1 MRRISLLLVLL
12 ISVLSLAACTEAL
25 PTAEEIVERMETAR
39 AGMND
44 AHATVAID
52 FTSPDQSGRIVMEG
66 WMQKTGETDAA
77 GKPIGRMRVEVLEAS
92 EAAMVGTIAVSDGTT
107 FWLYNPAEN
116 TAITGEADQMKDAM
130 QATPAGAA
138 TMLTD
143 IIAQGL
149 DAVNLEV
156 LGTEQVAGNE
166 TWKVLVTPK
175 SETTAQLQLD
185 GIIEGTMWVDTELAL
200 PLKLAVDARDFGQGT
215 MEVQSIETNSGLSA
229 DIFAFTPPAGT
240 TIIQAE
246 ELIAQ
251 MSERAPTA
259 ATIEEARTSVS
270 FVLREPTY
278 IPAGMTLIEVRVVG
292 TSTVILNYSGDTG
305 SMSVVQSN
313 EDVGRDREPPAG
325 SLVEEVTV
333 DGVPATLISGD
344 NGQGSLLRWEVDGIR
359 YVIAGTLSGDEA
371 IAVGEGLE

>member
-1 MRRISLLLVLL
+1 MRRISLFLVLL

-39 AGMND
+39 EGMND
-44 AHATVAID
+44 AHATVAFD
-52 FTSPDQSGRIVMEG
+52 FTSPEQSGRIVVEG

-77 GKPIGRMRVEVLEAS
+77 GKPVGRMRVEVLEAS
-92 EAAMVGTIAVSDGTT
+92 EAAMVGTIAVSDGAT

-116 TAITGEADQMKDAM
+116 TAITGEAGQMKDAM

-215 MEVQSIETNSGLSA
+215 MEVQSIETNSGLNA
-229 DIFAFTPPAGT
+229 EIFAFTPPAGT

-246 ELIAQ
+246 ELMAQ
-251 MSERAPTA
+251 MSQRAPTA

-313 EDVGRDREPPAG
+313 EDVGRDREPPTG
-325 SLVEEVTV
+325 SVVEEVTV
-333 DGVPATLISGD
+333 DGVPATLISGN

>member
-1 MRRISLLLVLL
+1 
-12 ISVLSLAACTEAL
+12 
-25 PTAEEIVERMETAR
+25 
-39 AGMND
+39 
-44 AHATVAID
+44 
-52 FTSPDQSGRIVMEG
+52 
-66 WMQKTGETDAA
+66 
-77 GKPIGRMRVEVLEAS
+77 
-92 EAAMVGTIAVSDGTT
+92 
-107 FWLYNPAEN
+107 
-116 TAITGEADQMKDAM
+116 
-130 QATPAGAA
+130 
-138 TMLTD
+138 
-143 IIAQGL
+143 
-149 DAVNLEV
+149 
-156 LGTEQVAGNE
+156 
-166 TWKVLVTPK
+166 
-175 SETTAQLQLD
+175 
-185 GIIEGTMWVDTELAL
+185 MWVDTELAL